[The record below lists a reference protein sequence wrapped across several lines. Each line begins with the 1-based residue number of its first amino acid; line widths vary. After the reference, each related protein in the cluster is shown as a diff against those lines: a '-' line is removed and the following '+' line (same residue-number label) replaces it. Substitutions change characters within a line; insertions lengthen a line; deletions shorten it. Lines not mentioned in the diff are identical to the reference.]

1 MSKKPAAALSANL
14 VAVKGTAVPAPD
26 MPGRLASAPVSVSGI
41 DGAVPAT
48 IAADPPLVSTVQG
61 ESGGQ
66 PLNFRVPERRIG
78 RKHESTFSIEV
89 LAIDLRRVVIE
100 SSLNP
105 SRLPVGDGPWE
116 RARS

>member
-66 PLNFRVPERRIG
+66 PLNFRVPEAFRREFKVYAARNG
-78 RKHESTFSIEV
+78 LKLNE
-89 LAIDLRRVVIE
+89 LLRLSFEAYRRQNGE
-100 SSLNP
+100 
-105 SRLPVGDGPWE
+105 
-116 RARS
+116 

>member
-26 MPGRLASAPVSVSGI
+26 MPGRLASAPISVSGI

-48 IAADPPLVSTVQG
+48 LASDPPLVSTVQG

-66 PLNFRVPERRIG
+66 PLNFRVPEAFRREFKVYAARNG
-78 RKHESTFSIEV
+78 LKLNE
-89 LAIDLRRVVIE
+89 LLRLSFEAYRR
-100 SSLNP
+100 LN
-105 SRLPVGDGPWE
+105 GE
-116 RARS
+116 